1 MHSPSFKESTQMP
14 LQGNQLYESCEKY
27 QPTFLVMPDSLT
39 STRLKVSGSVVL
51 AIWTEGL
58 AVTSANGCRIA
69 QFHLKNI
76 RKFAYN
82 LNEFKFWTGRACGLG
97 VGTFTFITKQGK
109 EIYYY
114 IQETKKVLKNVF
126 NLPPETKSPPC
137 DTTEHVYEELTYMC
151 LPIFDGQRYSS
162 LSPPVAG
169 ASAMAARTK
178 APARGGSPLLREHE
192 WQIKTMMVLEF
203 AKEFCNG

>member
-14 LQGNQLYESCEKY
+14 LQGNQLYESCEKCKVIKRLILTLGLFKKKILTKWFY
-27 QPTFLVMPDSLT
+27 HYACSDCRFNVYPDQPTFLVMPDSLT

-82 LNEFKFWTGRACGLG
+82 LNEFKFWTGRACNLG
-97 VGTFTFITKQGK
+97 VGTFTFITKQVN
-109 EIYYY
+109 
-114 IQETKKVLKNVF
+114 TFCFFSV
-126 NLPPETKSPPC
+126 
-137 DTTEHVYEELTYMC
+137 EL
-151 LPIFDGQRYSS
+151 
-162 LSPPVAG
+162 
-169 ASAMAARTK
+169 
-178 APARGGSPLLREHE
+178 
-192 WQIKTMMVLEF
+192 
-203 AKEFCNG
+203 